1 VDVRGEFEVLGSIH
15 PGHQVAVT
23 ELDRRRRP
31 GKPAAYDH
39 YALSSAHRRMIDEA
53 PTDVIADGV
62 DDATGQT
69 TFTRPLGAL
78 YPPPGS

>member
-1 VDVRGEFEVLGSIH
+1 
-15 PGHQVAVT
+15 
-23 ELDRRRRP
+23 
-31 GKPAAYDH
+31 
-39 YALSSAHRRMIDEA
+39 MIDEA